1 MKVVIEKEIES
12 WWGVDDL
19 RPLYPYP
26 EDFKKAIIL
35 LLMADVAAVLDG
47 ATWTIVDRGGD
58 NPVAE
63 KKGRE

>member
-1 MKVVIEKEIES
+1 MKVRIEKEIES
-12 WWGVDDL
+12 WWSAEDL

-47 ATWTIVDRGGD
+47 ATWTIV
-58 NPVAE
+58 E
-63 KKGRE
+63 